1 MQMESATATE
11 DSRKVVAKS
20 ELPVVSRRSLQGCR
34 ELPPPPPGLDIQAK
48 RFQLELEMSNL
59 QKAALNNG
67 TANNYLND
75 LNSYTSF
82 CDEYGYQPFPLNE
95 ITLSMFA
102 QYLSRKLK
110 PQSIKCAVSSLRTIS
125 NTVGY
130 KTTENQFPMVK
141 LTLRGIGNLKPAPPK
156 RAHPMTARIL
166 MNIREYLDL
175 SDRFQ
180 ATMWAL
186 FTTCFFLLFRKSNV
200 TPDKD

>member
-1 MQMESATATE
+1 MDHKTGLELLEENMQMESATSTE

-34 ELPPPPPGLDIQAK
+34 ELPPLPPGLDIQTK
-48 RFQLELEMSNL
+48 RFQLELEMSNS

-67 TANNYLND
+67 TANNYLNY

-95 ITLSMFA
+95 IILSMFA

-125 NTVGY
+125 NIVGY
-130 KTTENQFPMVK
+130 KTTENQFLMVK
-141 LTLRGIGNLKPAPPK
+141 LTLWGIGNLKPAPPQK
-156 RAHPMTARIL
+156 SSPNDSSYSH
-166 MNIREYLDL
+166 EYL
-175 SDRFQ
+175 
-180 ATMWAL
+180 
-186 FTTCFFLLFRKSNV
+186 
-200 TPDKD
+200 